1 MIQVRQ
7 ARGGATTRIAIIVLN
22 LKSDQGR
29 KDSPAMRTITRV
41 AELERVFRSG
51 QSDLLN
57 TIARLSIL
65 YEGLRLEMR
74 EGITGLWA
82 KWFNPAIRSSPL
94 R

>member
-29 KDSPAMRTITRV
+29 KDGPAMRTITRV

-51 QSDLLN
+51 QSDPEHYRGPVDSL
-57 TIARLSIL
+57 
-65 YEGLRLEMR
+65 
-74 EGITGLWA
+74 
-82 KWFNPAIRSSPL
+82 
-94 R
+94 